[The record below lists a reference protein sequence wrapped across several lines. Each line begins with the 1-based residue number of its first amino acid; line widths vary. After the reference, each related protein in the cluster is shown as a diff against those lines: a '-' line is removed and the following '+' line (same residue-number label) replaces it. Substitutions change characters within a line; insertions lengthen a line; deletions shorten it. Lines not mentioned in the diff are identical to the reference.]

1 MACENVIFGLA
12 ERGIWQIESVTWLV
26 PMTGGKPFN
35 VMLTR
40 RKIPAEPQG
49 LGLRDRQGSMDAQG
63 SRSGIRVS
71 VRHGVVELS
80 DHVESFAEKLEA
92 EHVAL
97 QSRALRAR
105 RGTDF
110 LPNEK
115 KTSDSELA
123 ACAPH
128 LPASIA
134 I

>member
-1 MACENVIFGLA
+1 
-12 ERGIWQIESVTWLV
+12 
-26 PMTGGKPFN
+26 
-35 VMLTR
+35 
-40 RKIPAEPQG
+40 
-49 LGLRDRQGSMDAQG
+49 MDAQG

-71 VRHGVVELS
+71 VRNGVVELS
-80 DHVESFAEKLEA
+80 DHVESFAELEA

-115 KTSDSELA
+115 KTSDTELA
-123 ACAPH
+123 ACAAH